1 MLKTCVVDICR
12 KHSRR
17 GKKGDEKAM
26 KLKLL
31 MVGVLSIVLISSFAA
46 TTANPGV
53 SLSSNPI
60 DDSAGGTDNTA
71 IYSIHAELEV
81 DVSEHVKLSID
92 PSSPDWLYA
101 FSEDEF
107 DLESPGDTKAVTLYM
122 QLPQGTPA
130 GNYIIKVNS
139 NATAPTLPPWVPSET
154 AFTQCPVTVNV
165 PVVVT
170 PAQVPALT
178 PAGILALV
186 GLLAVVAVCGIKR
199 KN

>member
-1 MLKTCVVDICR
+1 
-12 KHSRR
+12 
-17 GKKGDEKAM
+17 M
-26 KLKLL
+26 KLKAL
-31 MVGVLSIVLISSFAA
+31 MLVVLSIVLISSFAT

-53 SLSSNPI
+53 SLSAIPI

-71 IYSIHAELEV
+71 IYSIHAELEEV
-81 DVSEHVKLSID
+81 GVSEHVKLSID
-92 PSSPDWLYA
+92 PSSPSWLYA
-101 FSEDEF
+101 FSKDEF
-107 DLESPGDTKAVTLYM
+107 DLDPINNTKDITFYM

-139 NATAPTLPPWVPSET
+139 NATILTPPPWLPPEE

-199 KN
+199 ER

>member
-1 MLKTCVVDICR
+1 MLKTYVINIYL
-12 KHSRR
+12 KHST
-17 GKKGDEKAM
+17 GGEKGDEKAM
-26 KLKLL
+26 ELKLL
-31 MVGVLSIVLISSFAA
+31 MVSVLSIVLISSFAA

-53 SLSSNPI
+53 SLSSIPI

-81 DVSEHVKLSID
+81 EVSEHVKLSID
-92 PSSPDWLYA
+92 PDSPSWLYA

-107 DLESPGDTKAVTLYM
+107 DMDAGDTKDVTLYM
-122 QLPQGTPA
+122 QLPQGTLA

-139 NATAPTLPPWVPSET
+139 NATVPTLPPWLPPET
-154 AFTQCPVTVNV
+154 AFTQCSVTVTA

-170 PAQVPALT
+170 PAQVPALS

>member
-1 MLKTCVVDICR
+1 
-12 KHSRR
+12 
-17 GKKGDEKAM
+17 M

-31 MVGVLSIVLISSFAA
+31 MVSVLGLVLLSSFAA

-53 SLSSNPI
+53 SLSSIPI
-60 DDSAGGTDNTA
+60 DASAGGTDNTA
-71 IYSIHAELEV
+71 FYSIHAELEV
-81 DVSEHVKLSID
+81 DVSEHVQLSID
-92 PSSPDWLYA
+92 PSSPNWLYA

-107 DLESPGDTKAVTLYM
+107 DLDPINKTKDIAFYM
-122 QLPQGTPA
+122 QLPHGTQA
-130 GNYIIKVNS
+130 GNYTIKVNS
-139 NATAPTLPPWVPSET
+139 SATTLPPWLPSEE

-170 PAQVPALT
+170 PAQVPALS

-199 KN
+199 KS

>member
-1 MLKTCVVDICR
+1 MLKTYVINTCL
-12 KHSRR
+12 KHST
-17 GKKGDEKAM
+17 GGEKGDEKAM
-26 KLKLL
+26 ELKLL
-31 MVGVLSIVLISSFAA
+31 MVSVLSIVLISSFAA
-46 TTANPGV
+46 STANPGV
-53 SLSSNPI
+53 SLSSIPI

-81 DVSEHVKLSID
+81 EVSEHVKLSID
-92 PSSPDWLYA
+92 PDSPSWLYA

-107 DLESPGDTKAVTLYM
+107 DMDAGDTKDVTLYM

-139 NATAPTLPPWVPSET
+139 NATVPTLPPWVPPET
-154 AFTQCPVTVNV
+154 AFTQCPVTVTA

-170 PAQVPALT
+170 PAQVPALS

>member
-1 MLKTCVVDICR
+1 MLVVL
-12 KHSRR
+12 
-17 GKKGDEKAM
+17 G
-26 KLKLL
+26 
-31 MVGVLSIVLISSFAA
+31 IVLISSFAA

-53 SLSSNPI
+53 SLSSIPI

-92 PSSPDWLYA
+92 PSSPSWLYA
-101 FSEDEF
+101 FSKDEF
-107 DLESPGDTKAVTLYM
+107 NLDHINNTKNITLYM

-139 NATAPTLPPWVPSET
+139 SATTLPPWLPPEE

-165 PVVVT
+165 PVVVA
-170 PAQVPALT
+170 PAQLPALS

-199 KN
+199 ER